1 MIRRENLL
9 GGKGADDWLTSLRGR
24 LGEIDSQ
31 IQAIIG
37 QSLSFPQASGGQG
50 PLVGE
55 LIERLVFD
63 QNQRELRDKLWQL
76 VKDRVNFI
84 SQVGIVKANFG
95 LEVYQLE
102 VEMRN
107 EDFIRQKATQEGWDL
122 TRLDFTLTF
131 QRCLTGLAKNVQRKI
146 IASWSLERDGFPR
159 SLPPANR

>member
-1 MIRRENLL
+1 MGRENLL
-9 GGKGADDWLTSLRGR
+9 GEEESYWLTPLRRR
-24 LGEIDSQ
+24 LVEIDGQ
-31 IQAIIG
+31 IQTIIG
-37 QSLSFPQASGGQG
+37 RSLSFPQASGGRG

-102 VEMRN
+102 VEVRN
-107 EDFIRQKATQEGWDL
+107 EDLIRQKATQEGWDL

-131 QRCLTGLAKNVQRKI
+131 QRCLTSLAKSVQRKI
-146 IASWSLERDGFPR
+146 IAAWDLKRNNQPQSFP
-159 SLPPANR
+159 SPG